1 MSRISHLTLGLWWTL
16 EITATSAMPL
26 EKQKHAERILYPPEM
41 EVIPIIMEMLK
52 TKVMMLIKKNYFFNW
67 SFSKPGGG
75 GGHPE
80 PNSNPKYGF
89 SGTKFI

>member
-1 MSRISHLTLGLWWTL
+1 MNRISHPTLGLWWTL

-52 TKVMMLIKKNYFFNW
+52 TKVMMLIKKTI
-67 SFSKPGGG
+67 FSTGLFPNQGG

-80 PNSNPKYGF
+80 PTFNPKYGF